1 MHISVQIS
9 FNNNIAQSSYYNTSV
24 IFGNSLEKYLF
35 CFLWI
40 IVYGY
45 LSSEWIQLHYVWK
58 KTLAHKL
65 EMIIYIFF
73 EKVKLLHLVTFENL
87 TQFHYF
93 VRSCPELTRII
104 SFSTMVFVKSHIKR
118 IEVFEMFHFTCIY
131 ENVLNIS
138 NHIKGVNLCRSQY
151 KI

>member
-1 MHISVQIS
+1 MHISVHIS
-9 FNNNIAQSSYYNTSV
+9 FNNNIAQSSYYNISV

-73 EKVKLLHLVTFENL
+73 EKVKLLHPVSFENL

-93 VRSCPELTRII
+93 VSSCPKLTRII
-104 SFSTMVFVKSHIKR
+104 SFSTWFLSKAISNI
-118 IEVFEMFHFTCIY
+118 IEVFEIFHSTCKY

-138 NHIKGVNLCRSQY
+138 NHINSVNLCRSQ
-151 KI
+151 

>member
-1 MHISVQIS
+1 VHISVHIS
-9 FNNNIAQSSYYNTSV
+9 FNNNIAQSSYYNISV

-73 EKVKLLHLVTFENL
+73 EKVKLLHPVSFENL

-93 VRSCPELTRII
+93 VSSCPKLHVEW
-104 SFSTMVFVKSHIKR
+104 K
-118 IEVFEMFHFTCIY
+118 
-131 ENVLNIS
+131 IS
-138 NHIKGVNLCRSQY
+138 NTSMIFYMAFDKNHVENEIIRVNLGQLLT
-151 KI
+151 K